1 MDIMVYHAHTIGYDY
16 THGIECYS
24 DVIVLNVLKFIW
36 FMCISIKY

>member
-24 DVIVLNVLKFIW
+24 DKIYTKKHNVYQNLLNVLI
-36 FMCISIKY
+36 